1 MNLSLSQLQTQ
12 FALALQ
18 YQATAEECGI
28 VSDHFDAEARIQ
40 IYRNNF
46 IIRLSDVLA
55 ASYPMVQALVGKEC
69 FTQLARHHVLSKP
82 LLNGNVT
89 AYGEGF
95 DTSIT
100 CFTAVVESAP
110 YLPEVARYE
119 WMLDMSQQQASIISA
134 PPQLRPI
141 QQLADVD
148 ENEHD
153 KLVFHCQPGLQIF
166 ESTIAVFSLQHA
178 ISHHQ
183 FEDLALDQ
191 AESGV
196 LVTFPNGNT
205 YSCPLESHC
214 IHLIAQLQSNQPLA
228 AINPDLL
235 GSLKTLFEHN
245 LVAGFTL
252 RQ

>member
-1 MNLSLSQLQTQ
+1 MSISLSQLQDQ

-18 YQATAEECGI
+18 YQATTEECGI
-28 VSDHFDAEARIQ
+28 VSDHFAAEARIQ

-46 IIRLSDVLA
+46 IISLSDVLA
-55 ASYPMVQALVGKEC
+55 ASYPMVQALVGEEC

-82 LLNGNVT
+82 LLNGDVI

-95 DTSIT
+95 DTSIA
-100 CFTAVVESAP
+100 CFPAVLESAP

-119 WMLDMSQQQASIISA
+119 WIIDISQQQASVTST

-141 QQLADVD
+141 QQLGDLD
-148 ENEHD
+148 ESEHH

-166 ESTIAVFSLQHA
+166 ESTIAVFSLQRA
-178 ISHHQ
+178 ISHQQ
-183 FEDLALDQ
+183 FENLTLDK

-196 LVTFPNGNT
+196 LVSYPNGDT
-205 YSCPLESHC
+205 DSCPLESNC

-235 GSLKTLFEHN
+235 GSLNTLFEHK

-252 RQ
+252 SQ

>member
-1 MNLSLSQLQTQ
+1 MSISLSQLQDQ

-28 VSDHFDAEARIQ
+28 VIDHFDAEARIQ

-46 IIRLSDVLA
+46 IISLTDVLT

-82 LLNGNVT
+82 LLNGNVIT
-89 AYGEGF
+89 YGEGF
-95 DTSIT
+95 DISIA
-100 CFTAVVESAP
+100 CFPAVLGSAP

-119 WMLDMSQQQASIISA
+119 WMLDISQQQASVTST

-141 QQLADVD
+141 QQLTDLD
-148 ENEHD
+148 ESEHN

-178 ISHHQ
+178 IQHHQ
-183 FEDLALDQ
+183 FEDLTLDQ
-191 AESGV
+191 AESGA
-196 LVTFPNGNT
+196 LVTFPNGDT
-205 YSCPLESHC
+205 YSCPLESNC

-228 AINPDLL
+228 TINPDLL
-235 GSLKTLFEHN
+235 GSLNTLIENN

-252 RQ
+252 SQ